1 VANLAMFPLGLV
13 LFPGMAL
20 PLHIFEPRYRQ
31 LVEDCL
37 SGEPSF
43 GVSLITHGKET
54 GGGERRSDVS
64 TLTRIIEVHRFDD
77 GRFALTTV
85 GLSRIRVLGW
95 YADDPYPQA
104 EIEPW
109 PDESDGAVSGEI
121 GQTVRAQLRDL
132 LAQIG
137 GEAALQPLAGFPDD
151 LDASEESFA
160 LCAMAPLDT
169 HDRQRLLCAPG
180 PLARLLL
187 LSELLEEQ
195 ADIVR
200 FTLGGAT

>member
-1 VANLAMFPLGLV
+1 MFPLGMV
-13 LFPGMAL
+13 LFPGVAL

-37 SGEPSF
+37 SGEPAF

-54 GGGERRSDVS
+54 GGGERRSDIA
-64 TLTRIIEVHRFDD
+64 TLTRIIDVHRFDD
-77 GRFALTTV
+77 GRFALTTI

-109 PDESDGAVSGEI
+109 PDEGDGDLPAAMT
-121 GQTVRAQLRDL
+121 QAVRAQLRDL

-137 GEAALQPLAGFPDD
+137 GEPDLQPFADFPDD
-151 LDASEESFA
+151 LNASEESFA

-169 HDRQRLLCAPG
+169 HDCQRLLCAPG
-180 PLARLLL
+180 PLARVQLLA
-187 LSELLEEQ
+187 ELLEEQ

-200 FTLGGAT
+200 FTLGGPT